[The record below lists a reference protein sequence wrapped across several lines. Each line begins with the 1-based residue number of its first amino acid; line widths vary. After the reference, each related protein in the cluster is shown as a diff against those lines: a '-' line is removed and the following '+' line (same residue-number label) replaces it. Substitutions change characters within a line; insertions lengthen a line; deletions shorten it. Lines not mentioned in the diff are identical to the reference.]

1 VLITPDTQV
10 RVVGSGF
17 STFSYQGQP
26 IAFLEGVDDSGQRA
40 FSDAG
45 QGYQFI
51 HPLGQSHPIEIATS
65 RVLAGGTLNLTIRE
79 LWSGWVWEQ
88 LQGLAGTNNIVD
100 VFAVLAANPS
110 YVSCQTVIQPP
121 GNAAP
126 RGKNYINCTIV
137 DISDN
142 DTITVGALA
151 VTKGIVVAYTHS
163 TAL

>member
-1 VLITPDTQV
+1 MPNTQV

-17 STFSYQGQP
+17 TSFSYRGHV
-26 IAFLEGVDDSGQRA
+26 IAFLEGVEDSGQRA

-51 HPLGQSHPIEIATS
+51 HPLGYNHPIEIATS

-79 LWSGWVWEQ
+79 LWNLFVWEH
-88 LQGLAGTNNIVD
+88 LFGLAGTRNIVD
-100 VFAVLAANPS
+100 VFRVLAADPS
-110 YVSCQTVIQPP
+110 YVTCQTIIQPP
-121 GNAAP
+121 GNNARP
-126 RGKNYINCTIV
+126 RGKTYNNCVVV

-151 VTKGIVVAYTHS
+151 VTKGIVIAYTHS
-163 TAL
+163 TPI

>member
-1 VLITPDTQV
+1 MPNTQV

-17 STFSYQGQP
+17 TTFSYQGHP
-26 IAFLEGVDDSGQRA
+26 IAFLEGVEDSGQRA

-51 HPLGQSHPIEIATS
+51 HPLGYRHPIEIATS

-79 LWSGWVWEQ
+79 LWNSWVWEQ
-88 LQGLAGTNNIVD
+88 LQGLAGTTNIVD
-100 VFAVLAANPS
+100 VFDVLAQNPQ
-110 YVSCQTVIQPP
+110 YVTCQTIIQPP
-121 GNAAP
+121 GNARP
-126 RGKNYINCTIV
+126 RGKTYHNCVIV
-137 DISDN
+137 DIADN

-163 TAL
+163 SKL